1 MKHLF
6 VILAIASLACMATP
20 QVEFTASKYVD
31 TQIKNEVS
39 TEVKMTV
46 VADEGLNI
54 RTAPGENNPVVDG
67 PHILRP
73 GDVVTCTEMKTGG
86 NLGDSIWCHHERG
99 WSNARWLEA
108 Q

>member
-46 VADEGLNI
+46 VANGDI
-54 RTAPGENNPVVDG
+54 RAEHSENSQDVGD
-67 PHILRP
+67 LFP
-73 GDVVTCTEMKTGG
+73 GDVVTCYQLVTV
-86 NLGDSIWCHHERG
+86 GDSIWCHHERG

-108 Q
+108 K

>member
-20 QVEFTASKYVD
+20 QVEFTASKAVYAD
-31 TQIKNEVS
+31 TQIEDEVS

-46 VADEGLNI
+46 IADEGLNI
-54 RTAPGENNPVVDG
+54 RAEHSEESADIGD
-67 PHILRP
+67 LFP
-73 GDVVTCTEMKTGG
+73 GDVVTCRELVTV
-86 NLGDSIWCHHERG
+86 GDSIWCHHERG

-108 Q
+108 E

>member
-20 QVEFTASKYVD
+20 QVEFTASKAVYAD
-31 TQIKNEVS
+31 TQIEDEVS

-46 VADEGLNI
+46 IADEGLNI
-54 RTAPGENNPVVDG
+54 RAEHSENSQDIG
-67 PHILRP
+67 DLFP
-73 GDVVTCTEMKTGG
+73 GDVVTCRELVTV
-86 NLGDSIWCHHERG
+86 GDSIWCHHERG

-108 Q
+108 E

>member
-6 VILAIASLACMATP
+6 FLAIASLACMATP

-46 VADEGLNI
+46 IADEGLNI
-54 RTAPGENNPVVDG
+54 RAEHSENSQDIG
-67 PHILRP
+67 DLFP
-73 GDVVTCTEMKTGG
+73 GDVVTCYQLVTV
-86 NLGDSIWCHHERG
+86 GDSIWCRHERG

-108 Q
+108 E

>member
-6 VILAIASLACMATP
+6 FLALASLACMATP

-46 VADEGLNI
+46 IADEGLNI
-54 RTAPGENNPVVDG
+54 RAEHSENSQDIG
-67 PHILRP
+67 DLFP
-73 GDVVTCTEMKTGG
+73 GDVVTCYQLVTV
-86 NLGDSIWCHHERG
+86 GDSIWCHHERG

>member
-6 VILAIASLACMATP
+6 FLAIASLACMATP

-46 VADEGLNI
+46 IADEGLNI
-54 RTAPGENNPVVDG
+54 RAEHSENSQDIG
-67 PHILRP
+67 DLFP
-73 GDVVTCTEMKTGG
+73 GDVVTCYQLVTV
-86 NLGDSIWCHHERG
+86 GDSIWCRHESG

-108 Q
+108 K

>member
-20 QVEFTASKYVD
+20 QVEFTASKLD

-54 RTAPGENNPVVDG
+54 RAEHTEESADIGD
-67 PHILRP
+67 LFP
-73 GDVVTCTEMKTGG
+73 GDVVTCRELVTV
-86 NLGDSIWCHHERG
+86 GDSIWCHHERG

>member
-6 VILAIASLACMATP
+6 FLAIASLACMATP

-54 RTAPGENNPVVDG
+54 RAEHTEESADIGD
-67 PHILRP
+67 LFP
-73 GDVVTCTEMKTGG
+73 GDVVTCRELVTV
-86 NLGDSIWCHHERG
+86 GDSIWCHHERG

-108 Q
+108 K

>member
-20 QVEFTASKYVD
+20 QVEFTASKAVYAD
-31 TQIKNEVS
+31 TQIEDEVS

-46 VADEGLNI
+46 IADEGLNI
-54 RTAPGENNPVVDG
+54 RAEHSENSQDIG
-67 PHILRP
+67 DLFP
-73 GDVVTCTEMKTGG
+73 GDVVTCRELVTV
-86 NLGDSIWCHHERG
+86 GDSIWCHHERG

>member
-6 VILAIASLACMATP
+6 VILAIASLACVATP
-20 QVEFTASKYVD
+20 QASASKAVYAD
-31 TQIKNEVS
+31 TQIEGEIS
-39 TEVKMTV
+39 TVVMTV
-46 VADEGLNI
+46 IADEGLNI
-54 RTAPGENNPVVDG
+54 RVAPGESNPVIDG

-86 NLGDSIWCHHERG
+86 KLGDSIWCHHERG

-108 Q
+108 R

>member
-20 QVEFTASKYVD
+20 QIEFTASKAVYAD
-31 TQIKNEVS
+31 TQIEDEVS

-54 RTAPGENNPVVDG
+54 RAEHSENSQDIG
-67 PHILRP
+67 DLFP
-73 GDVVTCTEMKTGG
+73 GDVVTCRELVTV
-86 NLGDSIWCHHERG
+86 GDSIWCHHERG

-108 Q
+108 E

>member
-54 RTAPGENNPVVDG
+54 RAEHSENSQDIG
-67 PHILRP
+67 DLFP
-73 GDVVTCTEMKTGG
+73 GDVVTCRELVTV
-86 NLGDSIWCHHERG
+86 GDSIWCHHERG

-108 Q
+108 R

>member
-1 MKHLF
+1 MKYLF

-20 QVEFTASKYVD
+20 QVEFTASKAVYAD
-31 TQIKNEVS
+31 TQIEDEVS

-54 RTAPGENNPVVDG
+54 RAEHTEESADIGD
-67 PHILRP
+67 LFP
-73 GDVVTCTEMKTGG
+73 GDVVTCRELVTV
-86 NLGDSIWCHHERG
+86 GDSIWCHHERG

-108 Q
+108 E